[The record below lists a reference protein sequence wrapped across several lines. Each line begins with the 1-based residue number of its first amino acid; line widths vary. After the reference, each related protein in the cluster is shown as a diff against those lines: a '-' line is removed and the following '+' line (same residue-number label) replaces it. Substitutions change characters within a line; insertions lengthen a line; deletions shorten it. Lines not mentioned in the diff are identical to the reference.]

1 MTSRS
6 TTARRSNRP
15 GRDTRNRHNLYV
27 NLAFGLVILV
37 GVITLIGAAV
47 STYAGAHFTEVA
59 KVNDQSISQDTLNNR
74 ALVDTF
80 RVNAAEAQIRDQ
92 NNLGRLT
99 DQEAQTRLSV
109 LEQQRQSL
117 SSTALDRLIDATLQ
131 GQLATKEGIAISDA
145 QVDQRLVDEATQ
157 KEQRHVSMITVQ
169 PEVTTGATAPTDAQK
184 AAAKAAADKA
194 LADIKGGKTFEEVA
208 KAVSK
213 DAYAAAGGD
222 AGWIMAD
229 DTTIDP
235 ALVTALFAAP
245 QGGLTDV
252 VAGSDGSYLIGRVAE
267 VAPASVDPD
276 WTAKIKDAG
285 VPMDAYRDAVRADL
299 VRDEL
304 TKKVTADAT
313 EQPSVQRQVSEIFV
327 SGSSYQGPGDEVKVR
342 HILYTP
348 GDKAPD
354 AQNPVA
360 SDDPGWATAQAKAQA
375 TYDKLKALVGKPEE
389 LAAEFAA
396 IAKTDSLDT
405 ASGANGG
412 ELDWFSQSSLDASFG
427 DAVFKDGLKAGDLLE
442 PVKSQ
447 FGWHVVLFE
456 GRRGPPEGRIITLQS
471 EANAAGADFAALA
484 KANSDGPEAAK
495 GGDLGWVAPYQLD
508 PAREKAIFAAPIGK
522 VSDPLKTDSGFYLFL
537 VRGEQSRM
545 PDGDQLTTLKSSAF
559 DNWYA
564 AQKAAATITP
574 DLSAGSS

>member
-15 GRDTRNRHNLYV
+15 GRDARDRHNLYV

-37 GVITLIGAAV
+37 GVMTLIGAAV

-74 ALVDTF
+74 ALVEAF
-80 RVNAAEAQIRDQ
+80 RINAAEAQIRDQ

-99 DQEAQTRLSV
+99 NEETQSRLSV

-117 SSTALDRLIDATLQ
+117 SSSTLDRLIDVTLQ
-131 GQLATKEGIAISDA
+131 TQLAAKMGITISDA

-157 KEQRHVSMITVQ
+157 KEQRHASMITIR
-169 PEVTTGATAPTDAQK
+169 PEVTTGASAPTDAQK

-194 LADIKGGKTFEEVA
+194 LADVKGGKTFEEVA

-213 DAYAAAGGD
+213 DAYAQSGGD
-222 AGWIMAD
+222 VGWIQAD
-229 DTTIDP
+229 DPSVDP
-235 ALVTALFAAP
+235 ALVAAVFAAP
-245 QGGLTDV
+245 SGGLTDV
-252 VAGSDGSYLIGRVAE
+252 ITGSDGSYLIGRATE
-267 VAPASVDPD
+267 VAPATVDPD
-276 WTAKIKDAG
+276 WTAKIKDQG

-313 EQPSVQRQVSEIFV
+313 GQPSVQRQVSEIFV
-327 SGSSYQGPGDEVKVR
+327 STSGYQGPGDEVKVR

-354 AQNPVA
+354 AQNPIA
-360 SDDPGWATAQAKAQA
+360 SDDPGWPAAKAKAQA
-375 TYDKLKALVGKPEE
+375 TYDKLKALAGKPDE
-389 LAAEFAA
+389 LTNEFAA

-405 ASGANGG
+405 ASGADGG
-412 ELDWFSQSSLDASFG
+412 QLDWFSRSSLDTGFG
-427 DAVFKDGLKAGDLLE
+427 DAVFKDGLKPGDLLE
-442 PVKSQ
+442 PVQSQ
-447 FGWHVVLFE
+447 YGWHVVQFE
-456 GRRGPPEGRIITLQS
+456 GRRGPPDSRIAGLQVQ
-471 EANAAGADFAALA
+471 ANAAGADFAALA
-484 KANSDGPEAAK
+484 KANSDSADGAN
-495 GGDLGWVAPYQLD
+495 GGDLGWVARYQLD
-508 PAREKAIFAAPIGK
+508 PEREKAIFAAPVGK
-522 VSDPLKTDSGFYLFL
+522 VSEPLKTSSGYYLFL
-537 VRGEQSRM
+537 VRDEQTRT
-545 PDGDQLTTLKSSAF
+545 PDGDQLTTLKGSAF
-559 DNWYA
+559 NNWYA